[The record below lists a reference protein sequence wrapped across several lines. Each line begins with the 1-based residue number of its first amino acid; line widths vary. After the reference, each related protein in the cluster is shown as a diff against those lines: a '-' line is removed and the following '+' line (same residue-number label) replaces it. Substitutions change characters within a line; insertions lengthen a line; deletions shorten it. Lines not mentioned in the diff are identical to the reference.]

1 MYIKS
6 RRFIQNQ
13 EHDLSNMPRAT
24 TYNLFKSFEF
34 QEYLNKISIKKYRT
48 SLTKLR
54 VSSHKLE
61 IESGRWTKPV
71 KTHRTERVGKRCH
84 TLEDEFHFVIE
95 CPLYKEFRNIYIGK
109 YYWSRP
115 NIPKFIELLTATNP
129 KQLTN
134 QAYSS
139 KKAFRKE

>member
-1 MYIKS
+1 MFMNIFKQ
-6 RRFIQNQ
+6 RIRDVFIQNW
-13 EHDLSNMPRAT
+13 ENDLSNMSRAT

-71 KTHRTERVGKRCH
+71 KTPRTERVCKFCH
-84 TLEDEFHFVIE
+84 TLEDEFYFVIE
-95 CPLYKEFRNIYIGK
+95 
-109 YYWSRP
+109 
-115 NIPKFIELLTATNP
+115 
-129 KQLTN
+129 
-134 QAYSS
+134 
-139 KKAFRKE
+139 